1 MHCLLTH
8 TILGSS
14 NFLCIINCKLI
25 LNHCLHTISIF
36 YGGEKSLTCRAFS
49 FINSNIINKVF
60 NISLIIVWVLSIL
73 VVKCQRFKTLSH
85 IKHFIMSQNRALN
98 EALSVF
104 LYIWVQVQNKT
115 LWTAPLWTY
124 GAVWTTASFEVNGKS
139 LSELNFV
146 FVSRENANIFE
157 RERKSCHGTQI
168 SLRENAK
175 YLQGDAKFLEET
187 KVLRENAKHL
197 RNIFS
202 SHTNFSQHHV
212 ALGAL

>member
-60 NISLIIVWVLSIL
+60 NISLIIVSVLSIL
-73 VVKCQRFKTLSH
+73 VVKCHRFKTLSH

-115 LWTAPLWTY
+115 MNCSTLNIR
-124 GAVWTTASFEVNGKS
+124 SCMNHCNCEVNGKS

-146 FVSRENANIFE
+146 FVSREKANIFE
-157 RERKSCHGTQI
+157 REC
-168 SLRENAK
+168 
-175 YLQGDAKFLEET
+175 
-187 KVLRENAKHL
+187 
-197 RNIFS
+197 
-202 SHTNFSQHHV
+202 
-212 ALGAL
+212 